1 MEPLYDE
8 IELPLTAVLADME
21 DAGIRI
27 DTYRMGEITA
37 RLAERVE
44 ELEAT
49 ALELAG
55 EEFQLGSTQQLA
67 RILFEKLELTAGR
80 KGKTGYSTDARVL
93 RAIRDDHP
101 IVPVVEEW
109 RELTKLLNTYLLPL
123 PELIDERRTAPH
135 DDQPGGRRDRTPLHD
150 EPEPPVDPGPHR
162 ARPADPLGI
171 RRRRRDA
178 PPLRG
183 LQPGRAADPRPRLG
197 RARPPRGV
205 RARRGHPR
213 RDGVAGVRD
222 PAGGALRGQR
232 DTAKM
237 VNFGII
243 YGISSF
249 GLSENLG
256 IPREEAQELIDTYL
270 ARLPRVQELIKRT
283 IAQAAADGYVTTLLG
298 RRRPIPELRASN
310 RQTRSLGERL
320 AVNTVMQG
328 TAADVIKVAMVRI
341 HERLARRGPRR
352 TARAPGARR
361 APARGAG
368 GRDERR
374 PRASCARRWS
384 APTRSTRRSR
394 SRPAWATP
402 GPTPR
407 TSVDEPSTWGA
418 RLGYIPPRGRLLRR
432 RHRGGRMRRIAA
444 S

>member
-1 MEPLYDE
+1 MERLYDE

-44 ELEAT
+44 ELEAS

-67 RILFEKLELTAGR
+67 RILFEKLGLTAGR
-80 KGKTGYSTDARVL
+80 KGKTGYSTDTRVL

-123 PELIDERRTAPH
+123 PELIDEATDGSTRRST
-135 DDQPGGRRDRTPLHD
+135 RRSPRQD
-150 EPEPPVDPGPHR
+150 
-162 ARPADPLGI
+162 AS
-171 RRRRRDA
+171 RRRIRTSSRSRSA
-178 PPLRG
+178 PSSAAGSARHSSPPTGHASSRPTTARSSCG
-183 LQPGRAADPRPRLG
+183 SSPTSRASPCC
-197 RARPPRGV
+197 
-205 RARRGHPR
+205 ARRLPQGEDIHAATASQVFGIPQ
-213 RDGVAGVRD
+213 AE
-222 PAGGALRGQR
+222 LSRGQR

-256 IPREEAQELIDTYL
+256 IPRDEAQELIDTYL

-320 AVNTVMQG
+320 AVNSVMQG
-328 TAADVIKVAMVRI
+328 TAADIIKVAMVRI
-341 HERLARRGPRR
+341 HERL
-352 TARAPGARR
+352 RAEGR
-361 APARGAG
+361 A
-368 GRDERR
+368 
-374 PRASCARRWS
+374 
-384 APTRSTRRSR
+384 
-394 SRPAWATP
+394 
-402 GPTPR
+402 
-407 TSVDEPSTWGA
+407 A
-418 RLGYIPPRGRLLRR
+418 RLVLQVHDELLLEVPEVETSAVRELVREEMVGAYPLDPPLAVEVRRR
-432 RHRGGRMRRIAA
+432 RHLGRREGVERRATPCRTRFQ
-444 S
+444 SEGRVV